1 MEETRARMPTISF
14 PITVITARI
23 ADNLLIDF
31 YDPSLRNAPVHK
43 IARIIQIPV
52 LIMNGK
58 KSSVK
63 KGGLSFLR
71 GAYECRKGAKG
82 VHPWMESGA
91 KQIETLNRISGK
103 TA

>member
-1 MEETRARMPTISF
+1 
-14 PITVITARI
+14 VITARI